1 VCLPLSKEKKM
12 TIAAKTSERD
22 NSISFEVYLL
32 SIVANYANVKNRYIQ
47 TTTRSQY
54 LATHM

>member
-1 VCLPLSKEKKM
+1 M

-32 SIVANYANVKNRYIQ
+32 SIVANYANAKKRYIQ
-47 TTTRSQY
+47 TAAHNQY
-54 LATHM
+54 LAAHM